1 LKRKKENFTHTRPL
15 HYFSREIFYLPYQS
29 GSHDIPQFI
38 PTGVYPLLLIF
49 ITIWK
54 LVFPLRQRKPLW
66 QAILKVICAPLHSPT
81 FFHTYVGDVFTS
93 IVKILQ
99 DIAWSICWVYA
110 GNFLASE
117 DSDTEDSDKGV
128 KQEWSKTFWYKTVL
142 IPLITMAPLVI
153 RFNQCLRKFWDTVS
167 YLRMMLSNSRWR
179 KEATVFISHDSFFNT
194 LSLIYSMM
202 SRGTDSR
209 IWLMQQ
215 NMYLHCWSLFLE
227 YSIHFI

>member
-1 LKRKKENFTHTRPL
+1 MNIEQKKTNFTHSWPL
-15 HYFSREIFYLPYQS
+15 RYFSREIFYFPYQS
-29 GSHDIPQFI
+29 GSHDIPEFI

-54 LVFPLRQRKPLW
+54 LIFPLRQRKPLW

-110 GNFLASE
+110 GNALASE
-117 DSDTEDSDKGV
+117 DSDNDV
-128 KQEWSKTFWYKTVL
+128 NQEWSNSFWYKTVL

-153 RFNQCLRKFWDTVS
+153 RFNQCLRKFWETVS
-167 YLRMMLSNSRWR
+167 YLPVIFSNSRWR
-179 KEATVFISHDSFFNT
+179 KEATVFISHGSFFNA
-194 LSLIYSMM
+194 LSLIYFMM
-202 SRGTDSR
+202 SRGTDSH

-227 YSIHFI
+227 YSTHFI

>member
-1 LKRKKENFTHTRPL
+1 M
-15 HYFSREIFYLPYQS
+15 
-29 GSHDIPQFI
+29 
-38 PTGVYPLLLIF
+38 YPLLLIF

-54 LVFPLRQRKPLW
+54 LIFPLRQRKPLW

-110 GNFLASE
+110 GNALASE
-117 DSDTEDSDKGV
+117 DSDNDV
-128 KQEWSKTFWYKTVL
+128 NQEWSNSFWYKTVL

-167 YLRMMLSNSRWR
+167 YLPVIYRIHDGEKKQLYLYLTARFLMLY
-179 KEATVFISHDSFFNT
+179 H
-194 LSLIYSMM
+194 
-202 SRGTDSR
+202 
-209 IWLMQQ
+209 
-215 NMYLHCWSLFLE
+215 
-227 YSIHFI
+227 